1 MFNPISADAIPV
13 AEQTSPPGVVA
24 SEGSA
29 WHRDTAGMTLD
40 LKSFEDIVGRYYES
54 LYRFAYSLSQRE
66 ADACDLTQETFRQL
80 GAKAHQLRD
89 ASKVKSWLFTTL
101 YRSFVDERRQQ
112 IRRPHVEVGA
122 VEHELPPVESNPSTR
137 IDAALAR
144 EALLR
149 LDEVFRLPLTLFHLE
164 DHSYSEIAE
173 TLGIPIGTVM
183 SRLSR
188 GRALLRELLEDRGPS
203 VISARR
209 NPPRTTS

>member
-1 MFNPISADAIPV
+1 
-13 AEQTSPPGVVA
+13 
-24 SEGSA
+24 
-29 WHRDTAGMTLD
+29 MTLD

-54 LYRFAYSLSQRE
+54 LYRFAYSLAQRE

-101 YRSFVDERRQQ
+101 YRAFVDERRQQ
-112 IRRPHVEVGA
+112 TRHPHVEAGA
-122 VEHELPPVESNPSTR
+122 VEHELPPIEPNAVTR
-137 IDAALAR
+137 IDAATAR

-149 LDEVFRLPLTLFHLE
+149 LDEVFRAPLILFHLE
-164 DHSYSEIAE
+164 DHSYAEIAE

-203 VISARR
+203 VISAKPSPRR
-209 NPPRTTS
+209 TKP

>member
-1 MFNPISADAIPV
+1 MDLSITFHPSEPSDIQLRAV
-13 AEQTSPPGVVA
+13 ATGGA
-24 SEGSA
+24 S
-29 WHRDTAGMTLD
+29 WHGGNAGMTLD

-101 YRSFVDERRQQ
+101 YRAFVDERRQQ
-112 IRRPHVEVGA
+112 TRHPHVEAGA
-122 VEHELPPVESNPSTR
+122 VEHELPPIEPVVSTR
-137 IDAALAR
+137 IDAATAR
-144 EALLR
+144 EALMR
-149 LDEVFRLPLTLFHLE
+149 LDEVFRAPLILFHLE
-164 DHSYSEIAE
+164 DHSYAEIAE
-173 TLGIPIGTVM
+173 ILGVPIGTVM

-203 VISARR
+203 VIAGKPS
-209 NPPRTTS
+209 PPRTKP